1 MIEKLTAITGHTE
14 QDDLDRGEI
23 IRAAFKEK
31 TLAAPT
37 APVAASAPAAARE

>member
-31 TLAAPT
+31 SPAPT
-37 APVAASAPAAARE
+37 AASAPVAARE